1 MNANFN
7 IKTVKTIQSFKK
19 NLNFI
24 FVCRRFIHPLRLNA
38 LNGIE
43 GKNPWN
49 ETSKYQ
55 KIVRI
60 KKNFK

>member
-1 MNANFN
+1 MQTLTLKPLKQFN
-7 IKTVKTIQSFKK
+7 RFSK

-43 GKNPWN
+43 GKNP
-49 ETSKYQ
+49 
-55 KIVRI
+55 
-60 KKNFK
+60 